1 MTREEIMRLGAEKA
15 IREVTWDSIE
25 FLFRPSNG
33 VEMLLRL
40 DFEGMKR
47 KIHEWCGDNS
57 PQAMPHRFRGPYI
70 AALHAAIEREEF
82 YRAMAAARDREPLA
96 GAKRRTDDNL
106 RRAFS

>member
-1 MTREEIMRLGAEKA
+1 MTREEIMQLAADKA

-40 DFEGMKR
+40 DFDGMRR
-47 KIHEWCGDNS
+47 KIDEWCGDNS
-57 PQAMPHRFRGPYI
+57 PQAMLRRFRGPHI
-70 AALHAAIEREEF
+70 AALRAAIEREEF
-82 YRAMAAARDREPLA
+82 YRALVSARDREPLA